1 MDMQNI
7 ILIVVS
13 LLVSYLLFK
22 ILKSALKILIPLLII
37 SAGAYYIYTTMT
49 GTNVI
54 QKFES
59 VYCGGEQ
66 PDEVKCEC
74 VTQLVLNDIKQ
85 NKSEQ
90 ELQELSQNSIESLA
104 LIKDSFLKHR
114 ENITSCLEDK
124 AHQMTSC
131 DDILAEL
138 KSLVN

>member
-1 MDMQNI
+1 MDTQNI

-13 LLVSYLLFK
+13 ILVSYILFK
-22 ILKSALKILIPLLII
+22 ILKSALKILVPLIII

-49 GTNVI
+49 STNFI
-54 QKFES
+54 AKFEA
-59 VYCGGEQ
+59 VYCQDET

-85 NKSEQ
+85 NKSSE
-90 ELQELSQNSIESLA
+90 ELQEISQNSVKSLD
-104 LIKDSFLKHR
+104 LIKDSLLKNR

-124 AHQMTSC
+124 GYKMTSF

>member
-13 LLVSYLLFK
+13 ILVSYILFK

-49 GTNVI
+49 STNFI
-54 QKFES
+54 EKFEA
-59 VYCGGEQ
+59 VYCQGEQ

-74 VTQLVLNDIKQ
+74 VTKLVLNDIKR

-90 ELQELSQNSIESLA
+90 ELQELSQNSVESLD
-104 LIKDSFLKHR
+104 LIKDSLLKNR

-124 AHQMTSC
+124 GYEMTSF